1 MAMLTQVSRQPDRG
15 CRAVTQ
21 FPNDLVAGSK
31 NLANANGIEA
41 FREVVFERLFLD
53 FLAFW
58 EPLISRVGKCS
69 GG

>member
-1 MAMLTQVSRQPDRG
+1 
-15 CRAVTQ
+15 
-21 FPNDLVAGSK
+21 LVAGTE

-41 FREVVFERLFLD
+41 FREIVLERLFLD

-58 EPLISRVGKCS
+58 EPLISGVGKRP